1 MASILHVLLHFL
13 RKLRFTRG
21 SIHHYIKRWTSF
33 LAFLGRRFGINY
45 LWHDKKRGT
54 SHKPT
59 VAERSFSR
67 TGGRLELGEFVV
79 AASHIPASAS
89 HPSLHDVVRATGPP
103 QTTTSRA
110 SPPASVR
117 AEPQRDHAH
126 PTTTTLGVGIYSNR
140 SITNLSTLSRA
151 SDRLSILQTHSR
163 ESLHAPVG
171 QTTRFPRAPHRQFGR
186 GPSASPSR
194 ERPSRSPSPP
204 GRAHQPSPTSRIYPL
219 PRLEVDT
226 SNLHPTHV
234 DSRNSPI
241 TPPTAVSHVHV
252 HEPLSPPSLHGH
264 RRRQSSTSVVVGIVT
279 PSTESLPLSPLPNQH
294 PLTDEPYTIGSPG
307 DDPSPVADAP
317 NAREGSPQHSPIASS
332 PSAASD
338 LELPEGRF
346 LQLIN
351 SEQVPRYTK
360 EVTVQVDYLTT
371 SIKIIK
377 SFCRPRERTFYEIP
391 RLTTSFPQYV

>member
-1 MASILHVLLHFL
+1 MRRLHVYPLAPRLYEPCSLRMASILQFFLYLL

-33 LAFLGRRFGINY
+33 LAFLSRRFGINY
-45 LWHDKKRGT
+45 LWHDRKRGT
-54 SHKPT
+54 SREPT
-59 VAERSFSR
+59 QAGRSFSR

-89 HPSLHDVVRATGPP
+89 HPSLHDVVGATGQP
-103 QTTTSRA
+103 QTTTSRT

-126 PTTTTLGVGIYSNR
+126 PTTLGVGIYSNR

-163 ESLHAPVG
+163 ESLHATAG
-171 QTTRFPRAPHRQFGR
+171 QATRFLRAPHCQIGR

-194 ERPSRSPSPP
+194 ERPS
-204 GRAHQPSPTSRIYPL
+204 
-219 PRLEVDT
+219 
-226 SNLHPTHV
+226 
-234 DSRNSPI
+234 
-241 TPPTAVSHVHV
+241 
-252 HEPLSPPSLHGH
+252 
-264 RRRQSSTSVVVGIVT
+264 
-279 PSTESLPLSPLPNQH
+279 TESHPLSPLPNQR
-294 PLTDEPYTIGSPG
+294 PLTDEPYNIGSPG

-317 NAREGSPQHSPIASS
+317 DAREGSPQHSPIASS
-332 PSAASD
+332 PSATSN

-360 EVTVQVDYLTT
+360 EVTV
-371 SIKIIK
+371 
-377 SFCRPRERTFYEIP
+377 
-391 RLTTSFPQYV
+391 